1 MDYDPA
7 PNLSRLKAPV
17 VAINFADDALNPPEL
32 GSAERIVNALP
43 QGRLVLVPATETS
56 RGHATALLASH
67 WKSHLAEALAQYRKA
82 WQH

>member
-32 GSAERIVNALP
+32 GTAERAVNALP
-43 QGRLVLVPATETS
+43 QGRFVLVPASETS

-67 WKSHLAEALAQYRKA
+67 WASHLKDALSERM
-82 WQH
+82 